1 MSACIRRELRSVKAR
16 LDGTLL
22 RLKLVHPGIR
32 LSQQAQKLDELEQRL
47 AGALGREMRTIVTRM
62 DSTVQRLRLVHPG
75 VRLEQQVRRL
85 DGLGLRLDKSVRAT
99 LQSNRNRLSDLRTR
113 LVQHSPDHLVREY
126 RLRHESFD
134 SRLRHAWK
142 EYGSRKEHRLS
153 LAVKTLNTAS
163 PLATFA
169 RGFAMVTRPD
179 GTLVRD
185 AASVSVGDEIE
196 ARLAQGRLK
205 ARVTGKE

>member
-1 MSACIRRELRSVKAR
+1 VNREV
-16 LDGTLL
+16 
-22 RLKLVHPGIR
+22 
-32 LSQQAQKLDELEQRL
+32 
-47 AGALGREMRTIVTRM
+47 RTIGTRLG
-62 DSTVQRLRLVHPG
+62 SAVQRLNQAHPGLRLV
-75 VRLEQQVRRL
+75 QQVRRL
-85 DGLGLRLDKSVRAT
+85 DDLESRLSSSVRAT
-99 LQSNRNRLSDLRTR
+99 MQSDRNRVSDLFAR

-142 EYGSRKEHRLS
+142 EYYSRRENRLG
-153 LAVKTLNTAS
+153 LAINTLNTAS

-169 RGFAMVTRPD
+169 RGFAMVTRAD

-185 AASVSVGDEIE
+185 AGSVNVGDEIE
-196 ARLAQGRLK
+196 ARLASGKLK

>member
-1 MSACIRRELRSVKAR
+1 
-16 LDGTLL
+16 LDGALL
-22 RLKLVHPGIR
+22 RLRLVHPGVR

-47 AGALGREMRTIVTRM
+47 TGAVNREVRTIGTRLG
-62 DSTVQRLRLVHPG
+62 SAAQLLNQAHPGLRLV
-75 VRLEQQVRRL
+75 QQVRRL
-85 DGLGLRLDKSVRAT
+85 DDLESRLASSVRAT
-99 LQSNRNRLSDLRTR
+99 MQSDRNRVSDLFAR

-142 EYGSRKEHRLS
+142 ECYSRKENRLG
-153 LAVKTLNTAS
+153 LAINTLNTAS

-169 RGFAMVTRPD
+169 RGFAMVTRAD

-185 AASVSVGDEIE
+185 AGSVNVGDEIE
-196 ARLAQGRLK
+196 ARVATGKLR